1 MRRIIPVLLALLLLT
16 ACGKTPEP
24 SPAPLPEL
32 FADEVTTAP
41 KEAMPPADSESATPA
56 PVPAPAGE
64 TVTLDGLISYLR
76 LTLPAGWT
84 CAPGEDTGSSKELL
98 LFAPT
103 NDGLQ
108 IKLSWWESFGMCGTG
123 VTFEEIELP
132 NGMTAT
138 LATEPSADGF
148 VLWTLILPQSPEQYT
163 LHIYAPQS
171 AIDAHQAEIDAM
183 LASLTIGTLA
193 ELPPQ
198 PTDAVA

>member
-32 FADEVTTAP
+32 FADEETAAPTEETTASYNEP
-41 KEAMPPADSESATPA
+41 ETPA
-56 PVPAPAGE
+56 PVSAGE
-64 TVTLDGLISYLR
+64 TVTLDGLVSYLR

-84 CAPGEDTGSSKELL
+84 CAPDEDTGSSKELL

-148 VLWTLILPQSPEQYT
+148 VLWTLILPGSPEQYT